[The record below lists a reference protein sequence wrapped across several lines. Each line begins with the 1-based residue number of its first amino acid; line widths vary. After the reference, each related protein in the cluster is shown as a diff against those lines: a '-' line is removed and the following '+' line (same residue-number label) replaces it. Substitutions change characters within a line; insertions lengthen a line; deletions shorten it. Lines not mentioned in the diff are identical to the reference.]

1 MQMNLLFEITEL
13 DILFMH
19 PLMFLRTSFPNTLCG
34 T

>member
-13 DILFMH
+13 DILFMRR
-19 PLMFLRTSFPNTLCG
+19 LIFLRTSFPNTLCG